1 MAQLTKITFVMVL
14 IWIGVW
20 VAVVIIVMMTVVVMA
35 AVAAVTA
42 IIVVVDFPCTTV
54 SIAAVMMV

>member
-14 IWIGVW
+14 ICIGVW
-20 VAVVIIVMMTVVVMA
+20 VAVVIIVMMTVVMMA

-42 IIVVVDFPCTTV
+42 IIVVVDFSCTTV